1 MAKTS
6 KKEKEKNVQVNPTTG
21 TEGSPVSI
29 PEMGNEENVE
39 FNVTK
44 KLLALYTVQ
53 SIDTQIDKILNIRG
67 ELPLEVEDLEDEIQ
81 GLQTRVDK
89 LVEELKETE
98 AEIAGKKI
106 SITDA
111 QELIKKYEGQQMNVR
126 NNREYDSLSKEIEY
140 QTLEVELSEK
150 KIKEFSL
157 AIEVKKET
165 LVEAKERLDE
175 RQKDLDAKKGEL
187 DSIIEETK
195 IEEDNLRKQSES
207 QKKFID
213 ERLLS
218 AYHRIRANM
227 RNGLA
232 VVPFERNACGGCF
245 NKIPPQRQLDIKL
258 HKKIIVCEYC
268 GRVLVDDSI
277 VSAVESK
284 Q

>member
-1 MAKTS
+1 MAKTL
-6 KKEKEKNVQVNPTTG
+6 KKDKEKNVQINPSTG
-21 TEGSPVSI
+21 TEGSPVAI

-89 LVEELKETE
+89 LAQETKEIE
-98 AEIAGKKI
+98 SEISGKKI
-106 SITDA
+106 AITEA

-126 NNREYDSLSKEIEY
+126 NNREYDSLSKEIEF
-140 QTLEVELSEK
+140 QTLEVQLCEK
-150 KIKEFSL
+150 KIKEFTL
-157 AIEVKKET
+157 AIELRKET
-165 LVEAKERLDE
+165 LVEATEKLNE

-187 DSIIEETK
+187 DSIVEETK
-195 IEEDNLRKQSES
+195 IEEENLRKLSDQH
-207 QKKFID
+207 KKVID
-213 ERLLS
+213 DRLLS
-218 AYHRIRANM
+218 AYHRIRENM

-232 VVPFERNACGGCF
+232 VVPVERNACGGCF

-268 GRVLVDDSI
+268 GRVLIDDSI
-277 VSAVESK
+277 VNAVESK
-284 Q
+284 

>member
-6 KKEKEKNVQVNPTTG
+6 KKLKEKNVQVNPSTG
-21 TEGSPVSI
+21 TEGSPVAI

-81 GLQTRVDK
+81 GLQTRVDN
-89 LVEELKETE
+89 LTQ
-98 AEIAGKKI
+98 EIKDIESEISGKKI
-106 SITDA
+106 AITDA

-126 NNREYDSLSKEIEY
+126 NNREYDSLSKEIEF
-140 QTLEVELSEK
+140 QTLEVQLCEK
-150 KIKEFSL
+150 KIKEFGLS
-157 AIEVKKET
+157 IELKKET
-165 LVEAKERLDE
+165 LAEATEKLEERN
-175 RQKDLDAKKGEL
+175 KDLEAKKGEL
-187 DSIIEETK
+187 DSIVEETK
-195 IEEDNLRKQSES
+195 IEEENLRKLSDK

-213 ERLLS
+213 DRLLS
-218 AYHRIRANM
+218 AYTRIRENM

-232 VVPFERNACGGCF
+232 VVPVERNACGGCF

-277 VSAVESK
+277 VNAVESN